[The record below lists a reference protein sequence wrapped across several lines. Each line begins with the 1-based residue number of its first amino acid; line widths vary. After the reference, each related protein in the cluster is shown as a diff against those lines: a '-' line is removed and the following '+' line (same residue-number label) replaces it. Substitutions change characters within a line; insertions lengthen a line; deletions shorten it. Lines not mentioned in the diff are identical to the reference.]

1 MLPSYI
7 LLTAL
12 AAQLVYILV
21 NWYFFRRKEYQ
32 FYSLYIVVV
41 SVYFL
46 NKYMANNNGLVHIG
60 KFEFLKFYPDKI
72 LAIISYIFY
81 FKFGRHFVEAAT
93 RYPTMNRLMKYTE
106 IFLLIYVLFDGALL
120 FFTGNFKLENYIF
133 LPVNI
138 LIFTVLIY
146 VFRTMLKR
154 NEILDRFILT
164 GSMFYAVC
172 ACITMWLG
180 QNKPPLE
187 DDHILA
193 LQIGAVV
200 EMILL
205 NAGLVYKSR
214 MLQTQTINSQKQ
226 LIERYEEN
234 QDLLLRL
241 GNIRERISRDLHD
254 DVGATLSTVKA
265 YAEILKDNPDN
276 PLIAE
281 LIRDN
286 SAEMIE
292 QLEVIAWATN
302 PQHDNFK
309 SLKNR
314 MVKFAMPLCHLK
326 KIQCNIE
333 SERLNEEMMMPGEV
347 RQNIFLVFKEAINNM
362 MKYSEATACNT
373 LMFINHNRFV
383 MQINDNG
390 KGFDGTVKE
399 TNSGLKNMQKRT
411 EELNGKIEI
420 ASSLDKGTD
429 IIVRIPYPFRIPNSW
444 DRNKH

>member
-1 MLPSYI
+1 MADS
-7 LLTAL
+7 
-12 AAQLVYILV
+12 
-21 NWYFFRRKEYQ
+21 NG
-32 FYSLYIVVV
+32 IVH
-41 SVYFL
+41 L
-46 NKYMANNNGLVHIG
+46 GQI
-60 KFEFLKFYPDKI
+60 EFLKFYPDKI
-72 LAIISYIFY
+72 LAIVSYILY

-93 RYPTMNRLMKYTE
+93 RYPIMNRLMKYAET
-106 IFLLIYVLFDGALL
+106 FLFIYILFDAALL
-120 FFTGNFKLENYIF
+120 FFTGNFEWENYVF

-138 LIFTVLIY
+138 FIFLVLIY
-146 VFRTMLKR
+146 VFWAMIKR

-214 MLQTQTINSQKQ
+214 MLQTQTVNSQKQ

-254 DVGATLSTVKA
+254 DVGATLSSVKA
-265 YAEILKDNPDN
+265 YSEILKDNPDN

-292 QLEVIAWATN
+292 KLEVIAWATN
-302 PQHDNFK
+302 PQHDNFI
-309 SLKNR
+309 SLKSK
-314 MVKFAMPLCHLK
+314 MMKFAVPLCHSRN
-326 KIQCNIE
+326 IQCNIE
-333 SERLNEEMMMPGEV
+333 SNGMNEEMLMPGEV

-362 MKYSEATACNT
+362 MKYSKAIACST
-373 LMFINHNRFV
+373 RMYVQHNHFV
-383 MQINDNG
+383 MQITDNG
-390 KGFDGTVKE
+390 KGFDETVKE
-399 TNSGLKNMQKRT
+399 SGNGLKNMQERT
-411 EELNGKIEI
+411 EELNGIFFIE
-420 ASSLDKGTD
+420 SSLEKGTD
-429 IIVRIPYPFRIPNSW
+429 IIIQLPYPFKIPNSW